1 VLNIKLLHRKQA
13 VFNRFSTAFI
23 AAFSAL
29 ARYRRR
35 HEGKVISYL
44 TAESNQQRLLQ
55 RNRKNAKR
63 IGSTEII
70 VFAFLKANYQP
81 ALTRAGWLCAYGCS
95 DRFCAEW
102 FRFQI

>member
-1 VLNIKLLHRKQA
+1 VLNIKFLHRKQA
-13 VFNRFSTAFI
+13 VINRFSTAFI

-55 RNRKNAKR
+55 GNSKNAKR
-63 IGSTEII
+63 IASSDHPCEVGLAHTASGPIHGLWQEKP
-70 VFAFLKANYQP
+70 KAVALQP
-81 ALTRAGWLCAYGCS
+81 PW
-95 DRFCAEW
+95 W
-102 FRFQI
+102 